1 MKNLKKTVE
10 TNEIKID
17 KLAEKNKEL
26 KEAAKRKRK
35 QLELVV
41 EGNAEKNNFQDLMR
55 IFIVNENLKTAE
67 EIARDEKYDSDMI
80 QTARKLKEAFDFNL
94 LEVDRAELL
103 QLSYKQALDEL
114 AKIDEKYSVNTQEQ
128 KVENATESIENAE
141 EKQSKI
147 EEHLATVTSDEEL
160 QEIEKNIFNLSDEIA
175 VLREVNQRL
184 KRELDLLISEKKK
197 TQTVENLTKENEN
210 IKDEIDQIKN
220 EKSKVDFSK
229 MKQQLDE
236 VSNTSE
242 KDLKRFEESAISYDL
257 EDESEKSESKAS
269 STATAAEMV
278 NERLKNR
285 KIEDEEE
292 HVQ

>member
-1 MKNLKKTVE
+1 MKELKKTVE

-17 KLAEKNKEL
+17 KLEKKNKEL

-35 QLELVV
+35 QLELIS
-41 EGNAEKNNFQDLMR
+41 EANAEKNNFQDLMR
-55 IFIVNENLKTAE
+55 IFLMNENENLKTAE
-67 EIARDEKYDSDMI
+67 EKAREEKYDSDMI
-80 QTARKLKEAFDFNL
+80 ETARKLKEAFEFNL
-94 LEVDRAELL
+94 LEVDRSELL
-103 QLSYKQALDEL
+103 QLSYQQGLDVL
-114 AKIDEKYSVNTQEQ
+114 AKSDEKYSVKSSEQ
-128 KVENATESIENAE
+128 KVENATENIENVE

-147 EEHLATVTSDEEL
+147 EEHLAVVASDEEL
-160 QEIEKNIFNLSDEIA
+160 REIEKNIFNLSDEIA

-197 TQTVENLTKENEN
+197 TQTVEKLTAENEK
-210 IKDEIDQIKN
+210 IKDEIDSLKS
-220 EKSKVDFSK
+220 EKSTFDFSK
-229 MKQQLDE
+229 MKQELDE

-257 EDESEKSESKAS
+257 EDENEKSESKAS
-269 STATAAEMV
+269 STAAETV